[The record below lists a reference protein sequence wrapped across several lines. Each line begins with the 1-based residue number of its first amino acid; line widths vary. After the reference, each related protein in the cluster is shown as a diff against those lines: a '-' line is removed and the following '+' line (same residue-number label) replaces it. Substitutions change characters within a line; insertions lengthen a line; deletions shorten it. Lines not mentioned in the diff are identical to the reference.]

1 MNGVDSLEFGLRDYG
16 GLCSKSAQILI
27 FSNFSGKYQYSF
39 SSLFRSLIFILTGSE
54 IP

>member
-1 MNGVDSLEFGLRDYG
+1 MNGIDFFEFGLRNYG

-39 SSLFRSLIFILTGSE
+39 SFLFKSLIIILTASDL
-54 IP
+54 P